1 MEDKHVQ
8 DIFNLENV
16 LIKDFLFFSE
26 RFGMYSRENWKDL
39 QIIQELLHRTEDWVQ
54 SIHYN
59 NKVVYF
65 F

>member
-16 LIKDFLFFSE
+16 LIKDFLIFSE